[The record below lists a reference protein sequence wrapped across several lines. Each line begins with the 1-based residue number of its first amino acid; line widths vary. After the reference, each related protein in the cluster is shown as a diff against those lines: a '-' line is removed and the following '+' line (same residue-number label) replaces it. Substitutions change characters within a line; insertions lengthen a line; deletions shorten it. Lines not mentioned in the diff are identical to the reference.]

1 MKDKTEERLLKEIK
15 EIDKRLDE
23 LGLDDL
29 VLLLFLNN
37 NSQEINYLELKA
49 KLQQHRET
57 KKEIQKKID
66 KMNLQLNDM
75 QKDIIDFIDIN
86 TDLELANFIIEMNRL
101 IIEHRKEIDKIF
113 SEEELKKEIEGD

>member
-1 MKDKTEERLLKEIK
+1 MKNKTEERLLERMEAKWNIFEDMSWSVKEACRWI
-15 EIDKRLDE
+15 
-23 LGLDDL
+23 
-29 VLLLFLNN
+29 
-37 NSQEINYLELKA
+37 
-49 KLQQHRET
+49 HRET
-57 KKEIQKKID
+57 KKEILDKID
-66 KMNLQLNDM
+66 KMNLQLTDM